1 MGGEVLAEA
10 NLSLQIL
17 PVVDEEEIYGI
28 VDQVIRIIQDTNLP
42 YVVGPMETTVEG
54 DIDELLAL
62 VKKSL
67 QVCTDAGAPR
77 VAAVVKIDYKPAGVT
92 IDEKISKYRQ

>member
-1 MGGEVLAEA
+1 MAEA

-17 PVVDEEEIYGI
+17 PVVEEERIYEI
-28 VDQVIRIIQDTNLP
+28 VDKVIKIIQGARLN
-42 YVVGPMETTVEG
+42 YVVGPMETTIEG
-54 DIDELLAL
+54 DLDTLLAL

-67 QVCTDAGAPR
+67 EICKEADVPR

-92 IDEKISKYRQ
+92 IDEKIGKYRQ

>member
-1 MGGEVLAEA
+1 MAEA

-17 PVVDEEEIYGI
+17 PVVAEDRIYGV
-28 VDQVIRIIQDTNLP
+28 VDQVIELIAASGLN
-42 YVVGPMETTVEG
+42 YVVGPMETTIEG
-54 DIDELLAL
+54 DVDTLLDL

-67 QVCTDAGAPR
+67 QVCKNAGVPR

-92 IDEKISKYRQ
+92 IDEKICKYRD

>member
-1 MGGEVLAEA
+1 MAEA

-17 PVVDEEEIYGI
+17 PVVDEDKIYGI
-28 VDQVIRIIQDTNLP
+28 VDQVINLIKDSQLK

-54 DIDELLAL
+54 DLDTLLDL

-67 QVCTDAGAPR
+67 ELCTEAGVAR
-77 VAAVVKIDYKPAGVT
+77 VIAVVKIDYKPDGVT
-92 IDEKISKYRQ
+92 IDEKIGKYR